1 MTWTFRAASNCD
13 KGDMP
18 DSYLQI
24 AIVTI
29 ISLFGW
35 LINSLLQAIKMDIHK
50 LGETMSA
57 ITRDLR
63 DARKEFEGKVTNQG
77 FSLRAEIADL
87 SRRLA
92 SVEGHCQSEHG
103 EHMRRA
109 DDIHRMTRS

>member
-1 MTWTFRAASNCD
+1 
-13 KGDMP
+13 MP
-18 DSYLQI
+18 ETYVQI
-24 AIVTI
+24 AIVTV

-35 LINSLLQAIKMDIHK
+35 LINSLLQSIKTDIHK

-57 ITRDLR
+57 IAKDLR
-63 DARKEFEGKVTNQG
+63 DARKEFEGKVTDQG

-92 SVEGHCQSEHG
+92 SIEGRCQSEHG

-109 DDIHRMTRS
+109 DDVRRVTRA